1 MKYDALIIGGGYC
14 GLSAGITLARAN
26 RKVVIVDLQNP
37 RNVVSK
43 HAHGILGMDNVPPAE
58 ILAKGTGEYLSFGG
72 LLLHESVS
80 QLSKG
85 ADGDWLATLSNEAH
99 IKARSCL
106 VATGLSDKLPDLQVW
121 KIFGEKQYFIALI
134 VMGLSLMGKGLLL
147 LAAPIEIF
155 LCIRLSSL
163 SYGQMKLT

>member
-1 MKYDALIIGGGYC
+1 MRYDALIIGGGYC

-58 ILAKGTGEYLSFGG
+58 ILAKGTEEYLSFGG

-80 QLSKG
+80 QLYKG
-85 ADGDWLATLSNEAH
+85 
-99 IKARSCL
+99 
-106 VATGLSDKLPDLQVW
+106 
-121 KIFGEKQYFIALI
+121 
-134 VMGLSLMGKGLLL
+134 
-147 LAAPIEIF
+147 
-155 LCIRLSSL
+155 
-163 SYGQMKLT
+163 